1 MANKPGLADLKKLRK
16 LAAESASHAVS
27 ENVAQTTQ
35 NKARLNTAGS
45 RQAKTA
51 TGLPA
56 VREQPLS
63 PHDQTLFRQT
73 MRYVQ
78 PLKDTRRAV
87 LPPVPTATKAILRSR
102 RAAAQGADPDQRPA
116 VSDLFTPAPA
126 STDPESYLKPGLGP
140 DVIKN
145 LKRDKWPVEAS
156 LDLHGATLEQA
167 RERLD
172 QFLQSCLIHGVKCIR
187 VVHGKGYGSKDGTPV
202 LKEVV
207 RRWLAQF
214 DAILAY
220 TECSEQNG
228 GSGAVQALLKK

>member
-16 LAAESASHAVS
+16 LAAESASHAP
-27 ENVAQTTQ
+27 Q
-35 NKARLNTAGS
+35 NKAGLNTTGS
-45 RQAKTA
+45 RQAKAAAGLSA
-51 TGLPA
+51 TL
-56 VREQPLS
+56 EQPLS
-63 PHDQTLFRQT
+63 LHDQALFRQT

-78 PLKDTRRAV
+78 PLKDSRQAV
-87 LPPVPTATKAILRSR
+87 LPPVPMAAKAILRSR
-102 RAAAQGADPDQRPA
+102 RAAAQGADPTQLPT
-116 VSDLFTPAPA
+116 VSDLFAPAPA
-126 STDPESYLKPGLGP
+126 GTDPESYLKPGIGP
-140 DVIKN
+140 DVTKN

-172 QFLQSCLIHGVKCIR
+172 QFLQSCLTHGVKCVR

-202 LKEVV
+202 LKEAV

-228 GSGAVQALLKK
+228 GSGAVQALLKN

>member
-16 LAAESASHAVS
+16 LAAESAAHA
-27 ENVAQTTQ
+27 AQD
-35 NKARLNTAGS
+35 KARLSTADSRPSKAAAGS
-45 RQAKTA
+45 
-51 TGLPA
+51 PA
-56 VREQPLS
+56 VPKQPLS

-87 LPPVPTATKAILRSR
+87 LPPVPMAAKAILHSR
-102 RAAAQGADPDQRPA
+102 RAAAQGADPGQRPA
-116 VSDLFTPAPA
+116 VSDLFAPAPA
-126 STDPESYLKPGLGP
+126 GTDPESYLKPGLGP

-172 QFLQSCLIHGVKCIR
+172 QFLQSCLTHGVKCIR